1 MGTDQVFTKEKN
13 SFEIIFH
20 LEQSLIHESLAFGW
34 EETRIRSPFLN
45 KIKPSKKKPHATVT
59 LKCKAQISWLYLGVY
74 LSLNGP
80 DEMLK
85 VSISEECFTDRLY
98 FCALHTT
105 FLTRT
110 E

>member
-45 KIKPSKKKPHATVT
+45 KIKPLKKKNT
-59 LKCKAQISWLYLGVY
+59 CYCNI
-74 LSLNGP
+74 
-80 DEMLK
+80 K
-85 VSISEECFTDRLY
+85 VQGTN
-98 FCALHTT
+98 
-105 FLTRT
+105 
-110 E
+110 